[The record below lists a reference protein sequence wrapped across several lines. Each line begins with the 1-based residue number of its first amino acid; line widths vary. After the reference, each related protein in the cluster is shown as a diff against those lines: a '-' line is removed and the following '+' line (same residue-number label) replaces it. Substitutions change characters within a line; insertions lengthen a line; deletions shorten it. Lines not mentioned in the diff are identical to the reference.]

1 MRAGRE
7 SPKVRL
13 QRGVTT
19 GTMAEEKTNQPEQ
32 QNIEQAEPV
41 AVEETI
47 EEVVDAEV
55 LSEEEV
61 LLRNELEEWQA
72 KANEYLD
79 GWQRARAEF
88 ANYKKRIDRDQ
99 AQVYQNASGSVI
111 KRFLDVM
118 DDLELA
124 LKNRPQD
131 GDGAAW
137 ADGVELVYRKFS
149 SVLEAE
155 GITPM
160 ETEEQ
165 YFDPNLHEA
174 ITNEDNADYES
185 GQIIEVLKQGYL
197 IGDRVLRPA
206 MVRVAR

>member
-1 MRAGRE
+1 
-7 SPKVRL
+7 
-13 QRGVTT
+13 
-19 GTMAEEKTNQPEQ
+19 MAEEKTNQPEQ

-55 LSEEEV
+55 LSEKEV

-124 LKNRPQD
+124 LKT
-131 GDGAAW
+131 G
-137 ADGVELVYRKFS
+137 LRKGMGLLGQMGS
-149 SVLEAE
+149 S
-155 GITPM
+155 
-160 ETEEQ
+160 
-165 YFDPNLHEA
+165 
-174 ITNEDNADYES
+174 
-185 GQIIEVLKQGYL
+185 
-197 IGDRVLRPA
+197 
-206 MVRVAR
+206 

>member
-124 LKNRPQD
+124 LKT
-131 GDGAAW
+131 G
-137 ADGVELVYRKFS
+137 LRKGMGLLGQMGS
-149 SVLEAE
+149 S
-155 GITPM
+155 
-160 ETEEQ
+160 
-165 YFDPNLHEA
+165 
-174 ITNEDNADYES
+174 
-185 GQIIEVLKQGYL
+185 
-197 IGDRVLRPA
+197 
-206 MVRVAR
+206 